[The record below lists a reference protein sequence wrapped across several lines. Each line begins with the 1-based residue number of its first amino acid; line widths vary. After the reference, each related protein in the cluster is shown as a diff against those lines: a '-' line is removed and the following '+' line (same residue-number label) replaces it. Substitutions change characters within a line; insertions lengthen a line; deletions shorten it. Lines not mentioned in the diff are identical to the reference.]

1 MFIYPNWLCKHNE
14 FSYKICDVV
23 TNLSMNISEIIK
35 LEWWKE
41 NLEGFIV
48 GILAGIIATIIVM
61 IFIKIGSSI
70 FSQFVKPEIEINFTE
85 NEGELV
91 IELQNKGK
99 RKVGKLFYKINIP
112 GEFESYDSKKNLI
125 SQISLNNE
133 MLTKH
138 ANIMTSETLKI
149 ELSEMMPEGWCR
161 IKINYKPNSQNTDL
175 DFPPPFL
182 DLHAVTKIY
191 YFWEYNGEEIYDK
204 KYVELYDL
212 QYIQDDIQGLC
223 DSPLF
228 EKMKEVKKMNWKRRD
243 W

>member
-1 MFIYPNWLCKHNE
+1 MK
-14 FSYKICDVV
+14 
-23 TNLSMNISEIIK
+23 ISEIIK
-35 LEWWKE
+35 PEWWMN
-41 NLEGFIV
+41 NLEGFII
-48 GILAGIIATIIVM
+48 GILAGIITTTVVM
-61 IFIKIGSSI
+61 IVIKIGSSI

-85 NEGELV
+85 NEGALV

-112 GEFESYDSKKNLI
+112 GEFESYDSEKNHI

-161 IKINYKPNSQNTDL
+161 IKIKYNPTSKNTDL
-175 DFPPPFL
+175 DFPPQFI

-191 YFWEYNGEEIYDK
+191 YFWEYNGKEIYEK

-212 QYIQDDIQGLC
+212 EYIKEDIQGLL
-223 DSPLF
+223 DSPLY
-228 EKMKEVKKMNWKRRD
+228 ESMKKVKKMNWKRKN